1 MRNGNLFDMK
11 DAPFV
16 ERPVAADVQGGA
28 ARAGREKLQ
37 KVLDT
42 LKPAEGKVEAPR

>member
-1 MRNGNLFDMK
+1 MK

-16 ERPVAADVQGGA
+16 EKLVAADTKDGA

-37 KVLDT
+37 RVLDT
-42 LKPAEGKVEAPR
+42 LRPTAGKVEKP